1 MIKNLI
7 KKSRSYRRFDNSFS
21 VPLDTLR
28 ELIDFA
34 RLSPSGANLQPLKF
48 IISNSR
54 ETNTKI
60 FPCLAWAGYLKD
72 WDGPI
77 EKERPSAYIII
88 LVSCIAN
95 KVKFDWS
102 GLEGELFRNLTCI
115 PSVCALISGRS
126 YAKRDQPYKA
136 MAFQRPTTTKYNA
149 DDQHRLSYLAA
160 FVHPEYNR
168 QITPYLR
175 YMTPGDKN
183 IKNEFSCDCGIA
195 AQSIFLGA
203 TGNGLGGCMIGSIQK
218 NKLADVLN
226 IDPQYEIQLVIAL
239 GKSVETVQIDEMKSA
254 DDVKYWRDEKNI
266 HHVPKRSLD
275 SIILK

>member
-1 MIKNLI
+1 MIKDLI
-7 KKSRSYRRFDNSFS
+7 KKNRSYRKFDNSFS

-48 IISNSR
+48 IISNFPV
-54 ETNTKI
+54 TNAEI

-88 LVSCIAN
+88 L
-95 KVKFDWS
+95 
-102 GLEGELFRNLTCI
+102 
-115 PSVCALISGRS
+115 
-126 YAKRDQPYKA
+126 
-136 MAFQRPTTTKYNA
+136 
-149 DDQHRLSYLAA
+149 
-160 FVHPEYNR
+160 
-168 QITPYLR
+168 
-175 YMTPGDKN
+175 GDKN

-195 AQSIFLGA
+195 AQSILLGSA
-203 TGNGLGGCMIGSIQK
+203 EKGLGGCMIGSIQK
-218 NKLADVLN
+218 NKLADALN

-239 GKSVETVQIDEMKSA
+239 GKPVETVQIEEMKSA
-254 DDVKYWRDEKNI
+254 DDIKYWRDEKNI